1 MRKNNVKIRKWNKK
15 ECGEAQKSREDS
27 FERKRKTTTLSNI
40 SENSKKMVTV
50 SIKFSHKKGMWI
62 VLCRKE
68 FKTDNWRL
76 LQYLEG
82 CVKGEWLSHRCPEL
96 LKAMINISLPAPR
109 MWVILKSLNRSWV
122 SCLNFHSVSRKLQL
136 FFILVLQS
144 SHYCFSGRIE
154 QEPKKS
160 GGIVQLLGFRGWFRK
175 VGMELSINQ

>member
-40 SENSKKMVTV
+40 SENSKKVVTV

-62 VLCRKE
+62 VSCRKE

-82 CVKGEWLSHRCPEL
+82 CVKGEWLSRRCPEL
-96 LKAMINISLPAPR
+96 LKAMINISAACT
-109 MWVILKSLNRSWV
+109 MHVADS
-122 SCLNFHSVSRKLQL
+122 
-136 FFILVLQS
+136 
-144 SHYCFSGRIE
+144 
-154 QEPKKS
+154 QEPQQELNSMSQLSQCLTKVTALLYLGPPKFTLLFLWQNRARTKKVWRYS
-160 GGIVQLLGFRGWFRK
+160 SALGFQGL
-175 VGMELSINQ
+175 V